1 MSTQV
6 DFIASITGA
15 AKVASSE
22 TGLSFELMLSQAALE
37 TGWGAN
43 ILPGTNNIFNIK
55 ADSSWTGSSQTFH
68 VREMIN
74 GTWVWVDASF
84 RVYPT
89 LEAAFRDRV
98 QFLQDNPRYKAWG
111 RS

>member
-6 DFIASITGA
+6 DFIVSIAGA

-43 ILPGTNNIFNIK
+43 TLPGTNNIFNIK
-55 ADSSWTGSSQTFH
+55 ADSSWTGDSKTFH
-68 VREMIN
+68 VRE
-74 GTWVWVDASF
+74 TWVWVDASF
-84 RVYPT
+84 DPIDPVVISLR
-89 LEAAFRDRV
+89 LAA
-98 QFLQDNPRYKAWG
+98 
-111 RS
+111 